1 MAEDEKN
8 KEADNSAAQPESPT
22 VNIDGESHRVSDMNE
37 KSRNIVNFLRR
48 LDRDIQEHRFSL
60 DRDMLA
66 RKQALLDLKG
76 AIKEK
81 EFTKCKNNGITP
93 VEFKIGYDG
102 IVMANSKKGP
112 RFSLTTKQVFLALAK
127 LIPVDG
133 VLVKNPYKK

>member
-8 KEADNSAAQPESPT
+8 KEADNSAAQPEAPT

-81 EFTKCKNNGITP
+81 E
-93 VEFKIGYDG
+93 
-102 IVMANSKKGP
+102 
-112 RFSLTTKQVFLALAK
+112 
-127 LIPVDG
+127 
-133 VLVKNPYKK
+133 

>member
-1 MAEDEKN
+1 MAEDEQN
-8 KEADNSAAQPESPT
+8 KEADNSVAQSESPT

-81 EFTKCKNNGITP
+81 E
-93 VEFKIGYDG
+93 
-102 IVMANSKKGP
+102 
-112 RFSLTTKQVFLALAK
+112 
-127 LIPVDG
+127 
-133 VLVKNPYKK
+133 

>member
-8 KEADNSAAQPESPT
+8 KEAENSAVQSESPT

-81 EFTKCKNNGITP
+81 E
-93 VEFKIGYDG
+93 
-102 IVMANSKKGP
+102 
-112 RFSLTTKQVFLALAK
+112 
-127 LIPVDG
+127 
-133 VLVKNPYKK
+133 

>member
-8 KEADNSAAQPESPT
+8 KEADNLAAQPESPT

-81 EFTKCKNNGITP
+81 E
-93 VEFKIGYDG
+93 
-102 IVMANSKKGP
+102 
-112 RFSLTTKQVFLALAK
+112 
-127 LIPVDG
+127 
-133 VLVKNPYKK
+133 

>member
-8 KEADNSAAQPESPT
+8 KEGDNTAAQPESPT

-81 EFTKCKNNGITP
+81 E
-93 VEFKIGYDG
+93 
-102 IVMANSKKGP
+102 
-112 RFSLTTKQVFLALAK
+112 
-127 LIPVDG
+127 
-133 VLVKNPYKK
+133 

>member
-8 KEADNSAAQPESPT
+8 KVADNSAAQPESPT

-81 EFTKCKNNGITP
+81 E
-93 VEFKIGYDG
+93 
-102 IVMANSKKGP
+102 
-112 RFSLTTKQVFLALAK
+112 
-127 LIPVDG
+127 
-133 VLVKNPYKK
+133 

>member
-8 KEADNSAAQPESPT
+8 KEADNSAAQSESPT
-22 VNIDGESHRVSDMNE
+22 VNHDGESHRVSDMNE

-81 EFTKCKNNGITP
+81 E
-93 VEFKIGYDG
+93 
-102 IVMANSKKGP
+102 
-112 RFSLTTKQVFLALAK
+112 
-127 LIPVDG
+127 
-133 VLVKNPYKK
+133 